1 MGVGNQVHTSME
13 VYTKRTRQSATQ
25 KAKSSNQHITY
36 FGSSGVRFGQV
47 GEAGSAESEVV
58 AAAAAAAAAV
68 LDAVGGPAAAVA
80 AAVELQA
87 VAVGIST
94 AAAAD

>member
-1 MGVGNQVHTSME
+1 MGVGNQVHTSMK
-13 VYTKRTRQSATQ
+13 VYTKRTRQSSTQ
-25 KAKSSNQHITY
+25 KAKSSNQRITY

-47 GEAGSAESEVV
+47 GEAGSAGSEVV
-58 AAAAAAAAAV
+58 AAAAAAV
-68 LDAVGGPAAAVA
+68 LDAAGGPAAAVA

>member
-1 MGVGNQVHTSME
+1 MGVGNQVHTSMK
-13 VYTKRTRQSATQ
+13 VYTKRTGQSATQ
-25 KAKSSNQHITY
+25 KAKNSNQRFTY

-47 GEAGSAESEVV
+47 GEAGSAGSEVV
-58 AAAAAAAAAV
+58 AAAAAAV

>member
-1 MGVGNQVHTSME
+1 MGVGNQVHTSMK
-13 VYTKRTRQSATQ
+13 VYTKRTGQSATQ
-25 KAKSSNQHITY
+25 KAKSLTQRITY

-47 GEAGSAESEVV
+47 GEAGSAGSEVV
-58 AAAAAAAAAV
+58 AAAAAV
-68 LDAVGGPAAAVA
+68 LDAAGGPAAAVA

-87 VAVGIST
+87 VAVGISA

>member
-1 MGVGNQVHTSME
+1 MGVGNQVHTSMK
-13 VYTKRTRQSATQ
+13 VYTKRTGQSATQ
-25 KAKSSNQHITY
+25 KAKSSNQRITY

-47 GEAGSAESEVV
+47 GEAGSAGSEVV
-58 AAAAAAAAAV
+58 AAAAAAV
-68 LDAVGGPAAAVA
+68 LDAAGGPAAAVA

>member
-13 VYTKRTRQSATQ
+13 VYTKRTGQSATQ
-25 KAKSSNQHITY
+25 KAKSSNQRITY

-47 GEAGSAESEVV
+47 GEAGSADSEVV
-58 AAAAAAAAAV
+58 AAAAAAAV

>member
-1 MGVGNQVHTSME
+1 MGVGNQVHTSMK
-13 VYTKRTRQSATQ
+13 VYTKRTGQSATQ
-25 KAKSSNQHITY
+25 KAKSSNQRFTY

-47 GEAGSAESEVV
+47 GEAGSAESEV
-58 AAAAAAAAAV
+58 AAAAAAA

>member
-1 MGVGNQVHTSME
+1 MGVGNQVHTSMK
-13 VYTKRTRQSATQ
+13 VYTKRTGQSATQ
-25 KAKSSNQHITY
+25 KAKSSNQRFTY

-47 GEAGSAESEVV
+47 GEAGSADSEVV
-58 AAAAAAAAAV
+58 AAAAAV
-68 LDAVGGPAAAVA
+68 LDAAGGPAAAVA

>member
-1 MGVGNQVHTSME
+1 MGVGNQVHTSMK
-13 VYTKRTRQSATQ
+13 VYTKRTGQSATQ
-25 KAKSSNQHITY
+25 KAKSSNQRITY

-47 GEAGSAESEVV
+47 GEAGSAGSEVV
-58 AAAAAAAAAV
+58 AAAAV
-68 LDAVGGPAAAVA
+68 LDAAGGPAAAVA

>member
-13 VYTKRTRQSATQ
+13 VYTKRTGQSATQ
-25 KAKSSNQHITY
+25 KAKSSNQRITY

-47 GEAGSAESEVV
+47 GEAGSAGSEVV
-58 AAAAAAAAAV
+58 AAAAAAV
-68 LDAVGGPAAAVA
+68 LDAAGGPAAAVA

>member
-1 MGVGNQVHTSME
+1 MGVGNQVHTSMK
-13 VYTKRTRQSATQ
+13 VYTKRTGQSATQ
-25 KAKSSNQHITY
+25 KAKSSNQRFTY

-47 GEAGSAESEVV
+47 GEAGSADSEVV
-58 AAAAAAAAAV
+58 AAAAV
-68 LDAVGGPAAAVA
+68 LDAAGGPAAAVA

>member
-13 VYTKRTRQSATQ
+13 VYTKRTGQSATQ

-47 GEAGSAESEVV
+47 GEAGSAGSEVV
-58 AAAAAAAAAV
+58 AAAAV
-68 LDAVGGPAAAVA
+68 LDAAGGPAAAVA

>member
-1 MGVGNQVHTSME
+1 MGVGNQVHTSMK
-13 VYTKRTRQSATQ
+13 VYTKRTGQSATQ
-25 KAKSSNQHITY
+25 KAKSSNQRFTY

-47 GEAGSAESEVV
+47 GEAGSAGSEVV
-58 AAAAAAAAAV
+58 AAAAV
-68 LDAVGGPAAAVA
+68 LDAAGGPAAAVA